1 MSLKIGIFGHGHL
14 GKIHRKCIEEIDGL
28 ELVGIYDPDQEATS
42 VLPKHLHVKTAI
54 ELLEL
59 ADLIDIVSPTPT
71 HAEIAAQAMQLKKHV
86 FIEKPVTATPSEAH
100 DLLAIQQEHQNIV
113 QIGHVERFNP
123 ALLAISNIKLD
134 PRFLEVHRLANFNPR
149 GTDVSVVL
157 DLMIHDLDIILKLV
171 DSEITNIR
179 ANGVAIVSP
188 SADIVNARIEWANG
202 CVANVTASR
211 ISLKN
216 MRKMRIFQPNAYIA
230 LDFLERNAQIIR
242 LIEDGDAVTDVDN
255 IMELETPTGTKK
267 IAISMPESVQVNAIK
282 LELEKFRDCILN
294 DTQPEVS
301 LREGIRAL
309 ELAYEI
315 NNQVM
320 QPT

>member
-14 GKIHRKCIEEIDGL
+14 GKVHRKCIEEIDGL
-28 ELVGIYDPDQEATS
+28 KLVGIYDPDPSATAD
-42 VLPKHLHVKTAI
+42 LPNHLQVRDAT
-54 ELLEL
+54 ELLQR
-59 ADLIDIVSPTPT
+59 AALIDIVSPTPT
-71 HAEIAAQAMQLKKHV
+71 HAEIATLAMQMKKHV
-86 FIEKPVTATPSEAH
+86 FIEKPVTATPAEAH
-100 DLLAIQQEHQNIV
+100 ELLAIQKEHNNIV

-123 ALLAISNIKLD
+123 AFLAISDIPLD

-171 DSEITNIR
+171 DSEITSIR

-242 LIEDGDAVTDVDN
+242 LIEEDDSTASTDN

-294 DTQPEVS
+294 NTQPAVS
-301 LREGIRAL
+301 LREGIKAL

-315 NNQVM
+315 NKQVM
-320 QPT
+320 QPS